1 MRAMTKIVEDEKTER
16 VTQRVALISSGADH
30 CDLFFAALQDF
41 EISRVAPDQLY
52 AFQTDPKFASAL
64 VIVDCEALTA
74 DVADMV
80 RRLGADQPRPVMV
93 FADTGSPELAQQVI
107 REGASAC
114 IIDGLQEHRIASLV
128 AVALERFRQS
138 DEIRRELHKTQA
150 TLESRKTVER
160 AKGVLMDQR
169 GLSESEAYELMRK
182 TAMKQARPLR
192 EVAESILSVS
202 EFWN

>member
-1 MRAMTKIVEDEKTER
+1 M
-16 VTQRVALISSGADH
+16 
-30 CDLFFAALQDF
+30 
-41 EISRVAPDQLY
+41 
-52 AFQTDPKFASAL
+52 
-64 VIVDCEALTA
+64 
-74 DVADMV
+74 
-80 RRLGADQPRPVMV
+80 
-93 FADTGSPELAQQVI
+93 
-107 REGASAC
+107 
-114 IIDGLQEHRIASLV
+114 
-128 AVALERFRQS
+128 ALERFRQS

>member
-1 MRAMTKIVEDEKTER
+1 MRAMTKTVEDKSVER
-16 VTQRVALISSGADH
+16 VTQRVALVGSGADH

-41 EISRVAPDQLY
+41 EISRIAPDQLY
-52 AFQTDPKFASAL
+52 AFQADPKFSSAL
-64 VIVDCEALTA
+64 VIIDCASLTT

-93 FADTGSPELAQQVI
+93 FADAGSPELAQQVI

-114 IIDGLQEHRIASLV
+114 IIDGLQAHRIASLI

-150 TLESRKTVER
+150 TLEARKTVER

-202 EFWN
+202 EFWD